1 MIMKGSKELEME
13 KWIEKG
19 NVLIEALSYIRD
31 LTERLLLLN
40 TAEVLCLMKILCRV

>member
-19 NVLIEALSYIRD
+19 NVLIEALPYIDVYKRQ
-31 LTERLLLLN
+31 
-40 TAEVLCLMKILCRV
+40 VQVHSPF

>member
-19 NVLIEALSYIRD
+19 NVLIEANHRSWWR
-31 LTERLLLLN
+31 
-40 TAEVLCLMKILCRV
+40 